1 MTLLEF
7 VDYVEV
13 SNILDEWKRCL
24 ASPDVQA
31 LRELGAN
38 LKRIG
43 IDAAQCAKG
52 LGY

>member
-1 MTLLEF
+1 MEA
-7 VDYVEV
+7 
-13 SNILDEWKRCL
+13 CL
-24 ASPDVQA
+24 ASPDVQS

-52 LGY
+52 VDIEYYEKIRCK